1 MVISSFLLLD
11 VRKTI
16 RNHPYFDGLYHPFV
30 VKLGM
35 DPIALPTSFFVEE
48 ITAKCSSHFTVPG
61 LPMDL
66 RRSPWLE
73 SHRDRD
79 VRRWLSNI
87 KYIYNMYICIIH
99 NIYMY
104 HYVSLLYIYTIVYIY
119 IHTFSYSS
127 ILSKEKTVYDNCDI
141 EDLFEHISFEGTQ
154 TESPRVLI
162 AGGMTVALDT
172 ANPSRILPRN
182 RCLKAT

>member
-16 RNHPYFDGLYHPFV
+16 LNHPYFDGLYHPFV

-99 NIYMY
+99 NIYICIIMY
-104 HYVSLLYIYTIVYIY
+104 HYYTYIPLYIYIYTPFPTLRYFPRKKPFMTIVTLRTSLNI
-119 IHTFSYSS
+119 FR
-127 ILSKEKTVYDNCDI
+127 LKE
-141 EDLFEHISFEGTQ
+141 
-154 TESPRVLI
+154 
-162 AGGMTVALDT
+162 
-172 ANPSRILPRN
+172 
-182 RCLKAT
+182 LKPNHQEFWSLVGWPWH